1 MSFESEY
8 RDLVIKQYWDKPK
21 ARAEI
26 ELLAKSYGRTF
37 EWLESF
43 LAEFDVDLATGERLD
58 IIGRLVGVNRS
69 VPFVIEKI
77 AFGFADK
84 AQRRYFIDFNGTDA
98 SMELSSPFQP
108 AGDFEIEL
116 DFSTTETSGFP
127 VLITTS
133 DSGVDGILLY
143 MSGSSG
149 LVFLRTAV
157 SSTVFNIH
165 SGVISN
171 DGKLH
176 TVKIRRIVDDF
187 YISMDG
193 GAEATTNQ
201 PVTIADFTEIGSND
215 GASYFGGVIASAKLN
230 DLDTPTNS
238 LLFALDQATGT
249 SESSSINSG
258 ALTYVNISES
268 SREVYE
274 LLTGQWNNLF
284 YPNLLAYSEQFENWN
299 KSGSST
305 TTTNV
310 IAAPDGSI
318 TADLLDDTDTVGN
331 RSYWDQVFTITE
343 DLVERTFSI
352 YLKEGSAPVTEIQ
365 IIYFLGTTRSISAK
379 ITWSNHTVTGGTLE
393 SVGDGWYRLS
403 ASQNNNSSGNTQV
416 YARLFPATNSAG
428 LTGSVYAWGGQLEEG
443 SVATTYK
450 KTTDVPSK
458 SLVIAE

>member
-98 SMELSSPFQP
+98 SMELVDPFQP
-108 AGDFEIEL
+108 AGDFELEI

-127 VLITTS
+127 TLIATS
-133 DSGVDGILLY
+133 NPGFDGIRIFFD
-143 MSGSSG
+143 SSAG
-149 LVFLRTAV
+149 TNFLRTAI
-157 SSTVFNIH
+157 SSTLAYLSFG
-165 SGVISN
+165 GVSN

-176 TVKIRRIVDDF
+176 TVKLRRVNDDF

-201 PVTIADFTEIGSND
+201 PVTIADFTEIGNNFD
-215 GASYFGGVIASAKLN
+215 GVIANVKLT

-238 LLFALDQATGT
+238 LAFALDQATGT
-249 SESSSINSG
+249 TESSSINSG
-258 ALTYVNISES
+258 TLTYVNISES
-268 SREVYE
+268 SRFEAEILDADWVGTTELVTNYDFSNGLTDWIVIDGGGSQTVEVVNSQ
-274 LLTGQWNNLF
+274 LHIVSDGT
-284 YPNLLAYSEQFENWN
+284 LAQVYQEIIDI
-299 KSGSST
+299 GGT
-305 TTTNV
+305 YRAV
-310 IAAPDGSI
+310 VVAGSI
-318 TADLLDDTDTVGN
+318 TGDELIISSGLTFTLVQNTKNTWDFVGGGSFALK
-331 RSYWDQVFTITE
+331 RFSGA
-343 DLVERTFSI
+343 VEG
-352 YLKEGSAPVTEIQ
+352 YV
-365 IIYFLGTTRSISAK
+365 
-379 ITWSNHTVTGGTLE
+379 
-393 SVGDGWYRLS
+393 DS
-403 ASQNNNSSGNTQV
+403 ASVKRILG
-416 YARLFPATNSAG
+416 AP
-428 LTGSVYAWGGQLEEG
+428 
-443 SVATTYK
+443 
-450 KTTDVPSK
+450 
-458 SLVIAE
+458 